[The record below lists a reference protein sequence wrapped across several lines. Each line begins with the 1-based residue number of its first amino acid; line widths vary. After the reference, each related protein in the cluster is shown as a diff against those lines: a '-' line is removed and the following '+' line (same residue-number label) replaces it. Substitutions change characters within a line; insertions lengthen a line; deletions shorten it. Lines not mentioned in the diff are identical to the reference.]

1 MNKEISIE
9 SINGSDTINEEK
21 QMNLDELWK
30 LVEKMNWHN
39 I

>member
-21 QMNLDELWK
+21 QMTLDEFWK
-30 LVEKMNWHN
+30 LVEKINWPN